1 MVYNFEAPNERFIE
15 TEIRVLRKLAP
26 LLGDQEGFFDLGI
39 VLPARV

>member
-15 TEIRVLRKLAP
+15 TEIRVLRKLLP
-26 LLGDQEGFFDLGI
+26 PLGDQEGFFDLGI